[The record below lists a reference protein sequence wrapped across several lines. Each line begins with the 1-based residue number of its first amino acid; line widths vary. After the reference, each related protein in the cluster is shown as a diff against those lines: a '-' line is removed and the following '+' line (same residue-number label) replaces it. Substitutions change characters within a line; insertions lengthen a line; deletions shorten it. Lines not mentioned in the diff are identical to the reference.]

1 MAAVLKQVVSRAVRA
16 QGKDEPRHIHKRCL
30 DWGQWARCA
39 QPGAEGTSEG
49 YLRERTDQ
57 AHAGEPTE
65 EVAATDRAVAKMRAQ
80 RQDYWKFFA
89 RYYLNPTELS
99 EFEIAGELGFSLE
112 RVEATLRQARIL
124 VGYHLHNDAS
134 RA

>member
-1 MAAVLKQVVSRAVRA
+1 MSAVVAERPRRRWSGTGR
-16 QGKDEPRHIHKRCL
+16 DEPRDIHKRCVT
-30 DWGQWARCA
+30 WGQWARCA

-49 YLRERTDQ
+49 YMRERTDA

-80 RQDYWKFFA
+80 RKDYWKFFS

-99 EFEIAGELGFSLE
+99 EYEIAGETGFSIE

-124 VGYHLHNDAS
+124 IGYHLHKDDA

>member
-1 MAAVLKQVVSRAVRA
+1 MAAVMQQRWSATE
-16 QGKDEPRHIHKRCL
+16 KDAPRDIHKRCV
-30 DWGQWARCA
+30 DWGHWARCA

-57 AHAGEPTE
+57 AHVGEPTE
-65 EVAATDRAVAKMRAQ
+65 EVAATDIAVAKMRAN
-80 RQDYWKFFA
+80 RPDYWKMFA

-99 EFEIAGELGFSLE
+99 EFEIAGEIGFSLE

-124 VGYHLHNDAS
+124 IGYHLHKDDG